1 MNKYKINTTM
11 AFEEELQFIYEYIAN
26 QLQEPN
32 IAKQNYKKIRD
43 KILTLQYWPERH
55 QNIFKSKFKNLRKLN
70 RYCKNK
76 TTCKKSK
83 HLKNS
88 SKRKWNCVLFCKR
101 KN

>member
-55 QNIFKSKFKNLRKLN
+55 QNIFKSKFKNLRKLLIN
-70 RYCKNK
+70 
-76 TTCKKSK
+76 
-83 HLKNS
+83 HI
-88 SKRKWNCVLFCKR
+88 
-101 KN
+101 